1 MITKIESGTVK
12 LKGVSNSWL
21 YTYTTVEG
29 IHKEVFIV
37 PEGVTPE
44 IGDFI
49 VDGVLQKRVE
59 PQVNPDATRWLQKM
73 RPRKTWGD

>member
-1 MITKIESGTVK
+1 MAIKIEAGCVQI
-12 LKGVSNSWL
+12 KGEENTWL

-29 IHKEVFIV
+29 IHKELFLV
-37 PEGVTPE
+37 PDGFKPE

-49 VDGVLQKRVE
+49 ENGVLKKRDG
-59 PQVNPDATRWLQKM
+59 PQINPDATKWLQKM